1 MKSRSSYTIDN
12 STKLNIHI
20 YMTNSTDSSLTLKT
34 HNAISAYH
42 HGTNVVSS
50 NPVHRK
56 GSLFNIM

>member
-1 MKSRSSYTIDN
+1 MIDN

-50 NPVHRK
+50 NPDHRK